1 MLNFCISYFSLVHN
15 YTQDWLKWI
24 PRKFLKMINM
34 GILDIYNDINVI
46 KAICGSPTL
55 PFKMAIRLVY
65 AEGNVCKDTKNHEL
79 QN

>member
-1 MLNFCISYFSLVHN
+1 
-15 YTQDWLKWI
+15 
-24 PRKFLKMINM
+24 MINM

>member
-1 MLNFCISYFSLVHN
+1 
-15 YTQDWLKWI
+15 
-24 PRKFLKMINM
+24 MINM

-65 AEGNVCKDTKNHEL
+65 AEGNVFKDTKNHEL